1 MTVHQSPMS
10 VYLILYTPCRL
21 LKRHTWQHY
30 FFRKDLRKICK
41 RKTDFNYESFLGL
54 EAHFLRGTV
63 YNDNIKYIGIK
74 HMDECTG

>member
-1 MTVHQSPMS
+1 MAA
-10 VYLILYTPCRL
+10 L
-21 LKRHTWQHY
+21 